1 MLLPQGSGRWGQAR
15 SEGEIGVSGGGTA
28 CLLEQWE
35 AQTPGS
41 QLCSWSEQQ
50 QCSSLPCP
58 LAQAGSPVGRP
69 GAFVS
74 VGPWTEALVA
84 YGEGP
89 RIGGLL
95 LRRGLV
101 AGVHWV
107 GQSGDFQRSLIHL
120 QAEELV
126 LLSSDYGQ
134 CPPM

>member
-1 MLLPQGSGRWGQAR
+1 MPPCSGRVPC
-15 SEGEIGVSGGGTA
+15 GEAWSL
-28 CLLEQWE
+28 CEC
-35 AQTPGS
+35 GS
-41 QLCSWSEQQ
+41 LDR
-50 QCSSLPCP
+50 
-58 LAQAGSPVGRP
+58 G
-69 GAFVS
+69 
-74 VGPWTEALVA
+74 LVA

-89 RIGGLL
+89 RVSGLL